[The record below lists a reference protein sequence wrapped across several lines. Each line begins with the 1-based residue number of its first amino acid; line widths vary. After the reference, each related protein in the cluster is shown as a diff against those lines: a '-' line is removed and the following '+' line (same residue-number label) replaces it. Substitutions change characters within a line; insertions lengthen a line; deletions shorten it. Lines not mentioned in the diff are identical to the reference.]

1 VEALMNRKKSI
12 QTTSFHFDEMRHFVL
27 EKLESHLPAN
37 LYYHNLAHTLSVE
50 SVATEI
56 AKIEKMST
64 IEIFL
69 IRTAALYHDI
79 GFIHQHHENESFAV
93 ELAEKELPAFLYSN
107 DEIQLICE
115 MIHST
120 QSSNDAQNMYDKILS
135 DADHDYF
142 GREDYFEIA
151 NNLRNEMHL
160 YSRTFDEK
168 GWLTFQLNY
177 LENKHVY
184 LTESWKKKR
193 TAGKQMNIN
202 KLKQQLNELIS

>member
-1 VEALMNRKKSI
+1 MNQNKSI
-12 QTTSFHFDEMRHFVL
+12 PSTSFHFEEMRAFVL
-27 EKLESHLPAN
+27 EKLEKHLPTN
-37 LYYHNLAHTLSVE
+37 LFYHNLQHTIGVE
-50 SVATEI
+50 SVALEI
-56 AKIEKMST
+56 AKEEKLNER
-64 IEIFL
+64 EIKL
-69 IRTAALYHDI
+69 IRTAALYHDS

-93 ELAEKELPAFLYSN
+93 EMAGKELPVFNYSHE
-107 DEIQLICE
+107 EIQLICE

-120 QSSNDAQNMYDKILS
+120 QSTNDAQNIYDQILS

-142 GREDYFEIA
+142 GREDYFDIA
-151 NNLRNEMHL
+151 NDLRNEMHL

-193 TAGKQMNIN
+193 SAGKQNNIDI
-202 KLKQQLNELIS
+202 LKQQLNELIS